1 MSFVRDPQYTVYD
14 NTLAEPSEPLPFT
27 KLPPAGWQPET
38 SENIRLLMLHKIQTN
53 ADYRKFVTEKS
64 VQLQAKNLKEYADTL

>member
-1 MSFVRDPQYTVYD
+1 MSFVRETQYTVYD
-14 NTLAEPSEPLPFT
+14 NTLAEQPEPLPFT
-27 KLPPAGWQPET
+27 KLPPAGWQPES
-38 SENIRLLMLHKIQTN
+38 SENIRLLMLHKIHTN